1 MSKKKLKSELH
12 LLIDKIE
19 NEETLMVLNESFQA
33 ISKDMD
39 ILDELSPA
47 QQARLQSSVQQ
58 AKDGKVVN
66 DSSVKYQIQAW
77 LTK

>member
-1 MSKKKLKSELH
+1 MSKIRLKSELH

-19 NEETLMVLNESFQA
+19 DEETLMVLNESFQA

-39 ILDELSPA
+39 ILDEL
-47 QQARLQSSVQQ
+47 SSVQQ